1 MPFGDHSSLI
11 YKSRSDALSG
21 QGARPT
27 PTVTFSNSADWS
39 EWASPRTAAIGSK
52 PERGEERNES
62 LVSPQPNARA
72 CCCCRPESNYLTAKC
87 RREKSKQATDC
98 WNLDNYVN
106 TGRMSY
112 KWARRKSSKEGK
124 KWRNSKKK
132 PDDKGHCISISNQNG
147 QQRQIHRVLGRNSS
161 KQKQK
166 GKTFRVK
173 QQKEM

>member
-1 MPFGDHSSLI
+1 MRWAGKERDRHRLWHLATPLTEVSELHHARLLLGVNR
-11 YKSRSDALSG
+11 KEGKKEMRVLSV
-21 QGARPT
+21 RNPT
-27 PTVTFSNSADWS
+27 PVHAAAADLKAIIWQQSA
-39 EWASPRTAAIGSK
+39 G
-52 PERGEERNES
+52 G
-62 LVSPQPNARA
+62 
-72 CCCCRPESNYLTAKC
+72 
-87 RREKSKQATDC
+87 EKSKQATDC